1 MAEIR
6 LLEASCGNT
15 SNKMSNIC
23 ENTLRVYSE
32 NSENLK
38 YVEAFFKDLGDV
50 ERVDDENL
58 EVYFDSKWRFPE
70 GEMNKLYI
78 NLPDKSSINMTCLS
92 IEWGC
97 FYCQFHICD
106 KGGWIAED

>member
-1 MAEIR
+1 MA
-6 LLEASCGNT
+6 
-15 SNKMSNIC
+15 NIC

-32 NSENLK
+32 NLKCIEN
-38 YVEAFFKDLGDV
+38 FFKDL

-70 GEMNKLYI
+70 EEMDKLYM

-92 IEWGC
+92 VEWGC
-97 FYCQFHICD
+97 LYCQCD
-106 KGGWIAED
+106 KDGWTAEE